1 MIQSP
6 KLCALFLFF
15 SNFGIAFCD
24 SVLDSLVVQQAR
36 RDPANGQSDMVILRM
51 LAFGIGATTGGIMG
65 AFFMQYFTEF
75 DSILFAALIST
86 MCLISAIYIPDS
98 LETNQYAVDSDQSLL
113 EDDSICTI
121 MRAKY
126 EIIVENL
133 KEPLNKKFYLFLIT

>member
-1 MIQSP
+1 
-6 KLCALFLFF
+6 
-15 SNFGIAFCD
+15 
-24 SVLDSLVVQQAR
+24 
-36 RDPANGQSDMVILRM
+36 
-51 LAFGIGATTGGIMG
+51 
-65 AFFMQYFTEF
+65 MQYFTEF

-133 KEPLNKKFYLFLIT
+133 KEPLNKKFYLFLITQGLIMPSFTDFEYFFAVD